1 MLTWF
6 SGRKKRRS
14 VSAGLK
20 YGILV
25 RQKFKCKE
33 CHEEFNARRRPSID
47 HFDGNRSNNKPSNLR
62 ASCANCHAVR
72 TSKQNSARTQKRQQS
87 RKSDPF
93 GVGNV
98 FDFRL

>member
-6 SGRKKRRS
+6 SGRKKRRGTS
-14 VSAGLK
+14 VSLK
-20 YGILV
+20 YDILV

-33 CHEEFNARRRPSID
+33 CHEEFNAQRRPSID
-47 HFDGNRSNNKPSNLR
+47 HIDGNRSNNKLSNLR
-62 ASCANCHAVR
+62 VLCANCHAVR
-72 TSKQNSARTQKRQQS
+72 TSKQSHARAQKRQQS
-87 RKSDPF
+87 CKSDHF